1 MQFGNMDG
9 LYLLAFLIPLIII
22 YLIKAKPKDITIPS
36 LMFFTDDKKVKKYN
50 AFLRKLL
57 LKLLFFLQLLI
68 IVIIA
73 LAASNPLIEIPMDAY
88 SLNTVVIMDVSASMQ
103 TKDTTMQRI
112 DIGKDSLLNFLK
124 GRTSIILA
132 EETPIVLAS
141 NVSSSRAKALITNL
155 ESKDIK
161 SRVDSSIILA
171 NDLLGEDRGTIVVYS
186 DFMLNKN
193 DDILAA
199 KKIAEANDKRVIFI
213 ESGKRQTNVGFVTL
227 NLNRGNGEAFI
238 KNFADADKTI
248 DVKLVSGKEETKR
261 IEISPYSVEKISFE
275 VGKGETTL
283 EVLTKDRLLVDNK
296 IFIMNPYESDVNIL
310 LITNKKTKSALR
322 DALESNPN
330 FNVQVT
336 MPPVIP
342 DMNHDVV
349 VISDI
354 QKSML
359 LPNTFR
365 DIKKYRDEGGKVI
378 IASQEDIDK
387 FDFQGLV
394 DFGVG
399 QMKSSES
406 NVIINISNEFT
417 SNLIGRADGFSSVSR
432 YYDIDIKEDSS
443 VVLASSISDGEPIFI
458 MENGLFFYGIIDDFS
473 GFKEQIDYPLFWDD
487 LINYMLG
494 KKSLANFNFKTGD
507 VFVGGN
513 ETDKAILNKVG
524 IFDVNGREIAV
535 NLLSDAE
542 SDIFEESMIL
552 NNSEYAVEYEKVN
565 LEVNIDVILLVLAL
579 LLFVYELYYIKRRG
593 DL

>member
-542 SDIFEESMIL
+542 SDIFEESMICCR
-552 NNSEYAVEYEKVN
+552 V
-565 LEVNIDVILLVLAL
+565 
-579 LLFVYELYYIKRRG
+579 
-593 DL
+593 